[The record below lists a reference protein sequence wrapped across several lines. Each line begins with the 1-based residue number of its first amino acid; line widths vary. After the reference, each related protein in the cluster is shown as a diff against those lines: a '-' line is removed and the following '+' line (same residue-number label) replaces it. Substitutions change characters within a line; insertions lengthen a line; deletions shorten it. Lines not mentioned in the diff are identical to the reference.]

1 MSLVSNVRQLAHRRR
16 RRSRIRCKSRA
27 NCTSLLTHHSL
38 TLWSVTATR
47 KGMSVNDDEIL
58 PVTLQRK
65 NKRIMYSKVSR
76 LNNKRRKK
84 ISKKSKYW
92 VTLIN
97 YSLQSNIFSIFLE
110 RQYDNTWSCVP
121 VERNFNNIESKCNFL
136 QHLCLSG
143 YNRII
148 WNHRN
153 IVPRG

>member
-1 MSLVSNVRQLAHRRR
+1 
-16 RRSRIRCKSRA
+16 
-27 NCTSLLTHHSL
+27 
-38 TLWSVTATR
+38 
-47 KGMSVNDDEIL
+47 MSVNDDEIL

-110 RQYDNTWSCVP
+110 RQYDNT
-121 VERNFNNIESKCNFL
+121 
-136 QHLCLSG
+136 
-143 YNRII
+143 
-148 WNHRN
+148 
-153 IVPRG
+153 